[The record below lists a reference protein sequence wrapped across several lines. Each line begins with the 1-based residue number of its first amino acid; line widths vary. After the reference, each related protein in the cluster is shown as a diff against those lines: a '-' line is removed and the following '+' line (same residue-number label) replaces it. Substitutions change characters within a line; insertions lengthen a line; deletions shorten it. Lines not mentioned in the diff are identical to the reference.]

1 MKQEQLRP
9 SGSENTQTCS
19 QNPTSAETTQA
30 PATTLAPYQQTR
42 LDDKPL
48 GRQICLAAVGGET
61 LLPLI
66 QLWSQLR
73 QDYPKLV
80 LQLLLFAADK
90 NSQAE
95 SLELLKNK
103 LQLWQKAEN
112 TTSAESQT
120 TAVMSLLGR
129 QTHGAPR
136 LPALCARWRQAETG
150 SLS

>member
-90 NSQAE
+90 DSQAE

-103 LQLWQKAEN
+103 LQLWQKAKD
-112 TTSAESQT
+112 TASAESQT
-120 TAVMSLLGR
+120 TAVMS
-129 QTHGAPR
+129 
-136 LPALCARWRQAETG
+136 
-150 SLS
+150 